1 MLRAGRAGGRNI
13 GSMNA
18 GTLTRGRLALHPL
31 WGRALAE
38 DELARHVIL
47 PIAVSDAVEDRERVE
62 HAAGIERVSVT
73 EAVRDAQAAS
83 AAGLAGVLLVAQ
95 SDRKDETALL
105 AVQRDGILARA
116 IRAIKE
122 RVPDLAVATE
132 VCVCHHTAHGQC
144 VLFGGEGADVRG
156 TLERLGEIA
165 QVHADCGADL
175 LLPTGM
181 LDGTAAA
188 VRAALGDHPD
198 VPVAATIAMD
208 SGLYALGRTVVG
220 AVPIPERAVPL
231 LSDSAAAQARAMR
244 EAAAGADAL
253 LVMPGMPALDVV
265 GLLGAGASVPVVSW
279 QSAAEHALF
288 AASEEVGGPDL
299 EREMV
304 AAARRAG
311 AAFVISYGGLS
322 ALQA

>member
-1 MLRAGRAGGRNI
+1 M
-13 GSMNA
+13 SA
-18 GTLTRGRLALHPL
+18 GTLTRGRLGQHPL
-31 WGRALAE
+31 WGRALAD
-38 DELARHVIL
+38 DELARRVIL

-95 SDRKDETALL
+95 TDRKDETALL
-105 AVQRDGILARA
+105 AVQRDGVLPRA

-144 VLFGGEGADVRG
+144 VLFGGEGADVRA
-156 TLERLGEIA
+156 TLERLAEIA
-165 QVHADCGADL
+165 VVHADAGADL

-188 VRAALGDHPD
+188 VRAALAEHPE
-198 VPVAATIAMD
+198 VPVAATIAME
-208 SGLYALGRTVVG
+208 SGLYALGRGVVG

-231 LSDSAAAQARAMR
+231 LSDPAAARARAQR
-244 EAAAGADAL
+244 EAGADAL
-253 LVMPGMPALDVV
+253 LVMPGVPALDVV
-265 GLLGAGASVPVVSW
+265 SLLAADGGMPVISW

-288 AASEEVGGPDL
+288 SGTEEIGGPAV
-299 EREMV
+299 EREML

-311 AAFVISYGGLS
+311 AALIISYGGLS
-322 ALQA
+322 ALEA